1 MLWNLVKGVVVL
13 ACEVAGVGVIPA
25 ALTVVGVLTTT
36 STILRADDPQTE
48 VRNALTDWVI
58 DKVADRVVTAM
69 IGAIG
74 LTQACKTPARLITGR
89 SDREDTDN
97 SRRRSQDSRAG
108 LSVADI
114 ALFAAVNGV

>member
-48 VRNALTDWVI
+48 VRNA
-58 DKVADRVVTAM
+58 
-69 IGAIG
+69 
-74 LTQACKTPARLITGR
+74 
-89 SDREDTDN
+89 
-97 SRRRSQDSRAG
+97 
-108 LSVADI
+108 
-114 ALFAAVNGV
+114 